1 MGETTPDAVELK
13 CPGCETYFRLTPK
26 KGRLPTGDVPC
37 PKCFTEIS
45 VEHGRKIYRSHMSD
59 MASEDT
65 QPTSSA
71 PGFGVMSRRPSADA
85 LDDESEDAIARL
97 TRLAGDLPGGSK
109 ATMAGLP
116 GGFTNPFS
124 RDGDLD
130 KTAAIDASV
139 LSAIAEQNGN
149 TTKGP
154 FDNPPVPDPPAEDG
168 LAESTDAGA
177 WRRSHE
183 HQTSPGLDEV
193 SDVLAAEKSANE
205 AQTRKTVDLTRQ
217 NRADLAQLRETA
229 ENKRVPRSM
238 IGLRSGKAP
247 DEDTLEGE
255 VGLSDAEL
263 KSQVLAR
270 IKKKRMVARP
280 GDDTATSAGSAGSAG
295 SAPTS
300 VSSARKLK
308 LDKLRPALSGA
319 STAEDDASSDD
330 SEDSGKPS
338 LAHLFKKAQKRR
350 TSPGIGSSEDLPA
363 PRSESPARPQPRPA
377 LPSKAQTDSAT
388 PGIDLEDSEAR
399 ELAELLRDVSD
410 VSDDTA
416 PDSSDASSP
425 DHSGLFDGFGAPEGA
440 SPPGRVPL
448 PGISRERG
456 QATSQSMLARLQAR
470 RRGPNV
476 DPIELGTAGES
487 RGSGYIRLPTAEI
500 QDVLGRGQ
508 YRLRIEDIIYEPVDE
523 AGLTQLIKG
532 GVLLGAEEL
541 AEADGDWMP
550 VSEHPVFGELRR
562 KMAAEAHDVLSRI
575 GTPRR
580 KAPARAPATPAPR
593 EEPFSPPLPVDA
605 SSNSLDFSLLDV
617 EQKGRE
623 SAEVAAEAASPSE
636 HSAPELDPFMALET
650 REPESEPLY
659 DDAPGDVSVSQF
671 LEDDLDGAEP
681 GASELVEDD
690 DDVAPLAKP
699 NEPPATLPSSPHQR
713 RPEDAILPDVAP
725 ASLSSEMDAA
735 PARKKSAG
743 GRIAGLALGA
753 GLLAVLGAGLTAPGQ
768 AMIEDATG
776 WNPSSLWTTTTNE
789 EPPAPRAQQATKT
802 AEVAGTESPTP
813 AEALEPEAAQT
824 PEAAPAPSPDERLV
838 ELKQRWRTGESS
850 VDELAELIEIA
861 GARQQWSLMRQA
873 SLAALATAPEDE
885 RFHTAHK
892 RAVEQDPEMGPYQPQ
907 VLDAATG
914 LNFAGNY
921 SVDTHRGWIFKLPGS
936 EDEVIFKPSRQGWE
950 DGWQMEI
957 ASWRLCELIACNFEI
972 IKTTPALLHEDAL
985 IAALDAASGDIDTAQ
1000 AQQLREL
1007 ASWQAGEGDGTSRV
1021 VRGSLERLPASSRAP
1036 FPIEYRPLWID
1047 WLTAT
1052 SSPAPL
1058 ERPLSEE
1065 LSSIASLADGKFQQ
1079 PLVDAIGQ
1087 QPTSE
1092 VARDVSS
1099 LLLFDY
1105 LTNNWERFSTRAET
1119 YGLNNPVIGNSIVSR
1134 HNGDAFQPRA
1144 SRRVQGRF
1152 EWTTRFSRSTVATIR
1167 LLERDTLE
1175 AVLFPEA
1182 GPVDRARL
1190 NVLWSQRED
1199 LLERVEQLVA
1209 QHGQDDV
1216 LYFP

>member
-45 VEHGRKIYRSHMSD
+45 VEDGRKIYRSDSSGV
-59 MASEDT
+59 ASEQT
-65 QPTSSA
+65 QRTSSA
-71 PGFGVMSRRPSADA
+71 PGFGVMSKRPSGEA
-85 LDDESEDAIARL
+85 LDDESEDAIERL

-116 GGFTNPFS
+116 GGFANPFT
-124 RDGDLD
+124 RGGDLD
-130 KTAAIDASV
+130 KTAAVDASV

-154 FDNPPVPDPPAEDG
+154 FDNPPAPEPPAEDG

-177 WRRSHE
+177 WRRAHE

-205 AQTRKTVDLTRQ
+205 IQTRKTVDLTRQ
-217 NRADLAQLRETA
+217 SRANPSQLRETA

-238 IGLRSGKAP
+238 IGLRSGKTP
-247 DEDTLEGE
+247 DEDTVEGE

-270 IKKKRMVARP
+270 IKKKRMLTRP
-280 GDDTATSAGSAGSAG
+280 GDTPGDSSSKASGS
-295 SAPTS
+295 TK
-300 VSSARKLK
+300 KLK

-319 STAEDDASSDD
+319 SAAEDDASSDD
-330 SEDSGKPS
+330 SDDAAKPS

-350 TSPGIGSSEDLPA
+350 TSQVGDTPDDLPA
-363 PRSESPARPQPRPA
+363 PRSESPALPQPKSAPPPQPA
-377 LPSKAQTDSAT
+377 ADSAT
-388 PGIDLEDSEAR
+388 PGIDLQDSEAR
-399 ELAELLRDVSD
+399 ELAELLREVP
-410 VSDDTA
+410 DDA
-416 PDSSDASSP
+416 AADSGAEPSP

-440 SPPGRVPL
+440 SAPGRAPL

-476 DPIELGTAGES
+476 DPIELGAAGES

-508 YRLRIEDIIYEPVDE
+508 YRLRIEDVIYEPVDE

-580 KAPARAPATPAPR
+580 KAPAREPATPEPQD
-593 EEPFSPPLPVDA
+593 EPFSPPLPVDA
-605 SSNSLDFSLLDV
+605 SSNSLDFSLLDM
-617 EQKGRE
+617 EQKRADADE
-623 SAEVAAEAASPSE
+623 VSADAVAPTEA
-636 HSAPELDPFMALET
+636 SAPELDPFMALET
-650 REPESEPLY
+650 PEPEAKQPQ
-659 DDAPGDVSVSQF
+659 DDISNEVSVSQIIE
-671 LEDDLDGAEP
+671 EDDEAEP
-681 GASELVEDD
+681 ATSLANAGQGSLSDD
-690 DDVAPLAKP
+690 DEDLAFTPESGDPLA
-699 NEPPATLPSSPHQR
+699 A
-713 RPEDAILPDVAP
+713 AP
-725 ASLSSEMDAA
+725 ASDHPRQPEDTKLPTAAPASISAELDAA
-735 PARKKSAG
+735 PARKKSRG
-743 GRIAGLALGA
+743 GLVAGLALGA
-753 GLLAVLGAGLTAPGQ
+753 GLLALLGAGLTAPGQ

-776 WNPSSLWTTTTNE
+776 WNPASLWANSPSE
-789 EPPAPRAQQATKT
+789 EAPARETPPATEDL
-802 AEVAGTESPTP
+802 EVAEAESAAP
-813 AEALEPEAAQT
+813 AQPEEPEAT
-824 PEAAPAPSPDERLV
+824 ESAAADTAPSPDERFT
-838 ELKQRWRTGESS
+838 ELTQRWRAGEAS
-850 VDELAELIEIA
+850 VEELAELVDLSSA
-861 GARQQWSLMRQA
+861 DQRWSLTRQA
-873 SLAALATAPEDE
+873 SLAALAMAPEDE
-885 RFHTAHK
+885 RFLTAHK

-907 VLDAATG
+907 VLDASAG

-921 SVDTHRGWIFKLPGS
+921 NVDTHRGWIFKLPGS

-972 IKTTPALLHEDAL
+972 IKATPALLHEDAL
-985 IAALDAASGDIDTAQ
+985 IAALDAASGDLDTAQ

-1007 ASWQAGEGDGTSRV
+1007 ASWQPGEGDGAPRV

-1065 LSSIASLADGKFQQ
+1065 LNSIASLADGKFQQ

-1092 VARDVSS
+1092 VAREVSS

-1119 YGLNNPVIGNSIVSR
+1119 YGINNPVIGGGIVSR

-1167 LLERDTLE
+1167 LLERDALE

-1190 NVLWSQRED
+1190 NVLWSQRDD
-1199 LLERVEQLVA
+1199 LLKRVEQLVA
-1209 QHGQDDV
+1209 QHGRDDV